1 MRDNQINADEFVSK
15 FMDMSR
21 NHLTY
26 IRTPIKIFSLKDI
39 APYLKIPIPPI
50 FFGYNM
56 LIHLTKG
63 YFTQRID
70 STIFKVEAPAVL
82 LCNYGYIS
90 AIESVDKSA
99 EGYCV
104 LIKEHAMTSI
114 FRETQILNIFTI
126 SPLLNLNAQNSA
138 ALNSLLD
145 LLYSEIHSDQPYK
158 ELYESLFKT
167 IALKVIK
174 LSDSTRSIERK
185 QEIAIAFKQL
195 VHLHFN
201 KHKTVDFYADQ
212 LKVSINYLNRCV
224 SSVFQKSSKQL
235 ILEVAIIHSQ
245 LLLLETN
252 KSIATIA
259 YELDFVD
266 PSYFARLFKKH
277 VGITPSEYRK
287 M

>member
-1 MRDNQINADEFVSK
+1 MIDNQINADEFVSK

-26 IRTPIKIFSLKDI
+26 IQTPIKIFALKDI

-50 FFGYNM
+50 FFGYNL

-63 YFTQRID
+63 YFTQRIG
-70 STIFKVEAPAVL
+70 STIFTVEAPAVL

-104 LIKEHAMTSI
+104 LIKEHAMTSM

-126 SPLLNLNAQNSA
+126 SPLLNLDAQNSA
-138 ALNSLLD
+138 ALSSLLD
-145 LLYSEIHSDQPYK
+145 LLYSEIHSDKPYK

-167 IALKVIK
+167 IALMVIK

-224 SSVFQKSSKQL
+224 SAVYQKSSKQL
-235 ILEVAIIHSQ
+235 ILEIAIIHSQ

-287 M
+287 I

>member
-174 LSDSTRSIERK
+174 LSDSTRSIERR

>member
-1 MRDNQINADEFVSK
+1 MIDNQINADEFVSK

-21 NHLTY
+21 NHLIY

-50 FFGYNM
+50 FFGYNL

-70 STIFKVEAPAVL
+70 STTFTVEAPAVL

-104 LIKEHAMTSI
+104 LIKEQAMTSM

-126 SPLLNLNAQNSA
+126 SPLLNLNAENSA
-138 ALNSLLD
+138 ALSSLLD
-145 LLYSEIHSDQPYK
+145 LLYSEIHSDNPYK

-174 LSDSTRSIERK
+174 LSDSTKSIERR
-185 QEIAIAFKQL
+185 QEIATAFKQL
-195 VHLHFN
+195 VHLHFS

-224 SSVFQKSSKQL
+224 SAVYKKSSKQL
-235 ILEVAIIHSQ
+235 ILEIAIIHSQ
-245 LLLLETN
+245 LLLQETN
-252 KSIATIA
+252 KSVATIA

-287 M
+287 I

>member
-1 MRDNQINADEFVSK
+1 MIDNQINADEFVSK

-26 IRTPIKIFSLKDI
+26 IHTPIKIFALKDI

-104 LIKEHAMTSI
+104 LIKEHAMTSM

-138 ALNSLLD
+138 ALSSLLD
-145 LLYSEIHSDQPYK
+145 LLYSEIHSKTPYK

-167 IALKVIK
+167 IALMVIK

-212 LKVSINYLNRCV
+212 LNVSINYLNRCV
-224 SSVFQKSSKQL
+224 SAVYQKSSKQL

-266 PSYFARLFKKH
+266 PSYFARLFKKN